1 MPYSTKDDTITVDGT
16 TYDVERDES
25 NSGMRETFTIETF
38 PEIEAHVSYDEHDAD
53 AFNPRTSHECN
64 IGTMYVSYRGYDL
77 GDEGADL
84 PDDGVFEIECST
96 CEGSGASDR
105 YELIQRVFAPFGVIG
120 TGTYEAM
127 RALKDLCG
135 GYITE
140 TECAKCEGTGRRE
153 VDPAT
158 YFQVEH
164 GARVVVPLF
173 VYEHSGITIRGG
185 SPVVCRLLDRADV
198 RSSGRFIGDG
208 AGWDTSFVGFL
219 VDDPAKLK
227 LCGCED
233 FDTDKI
239 IAALEGEIREYAA
252 YLEGDVTYYDVQDPE
267 TDYAEGCGGF
277 VGCRDEAVS
286 ECFGS
291 IESAI
296 AQRLAENAEATYWAD
311 RGVETVS
318 A

>member
-1 MPYSTKDDTITVDGT
+1 MTYSTKDSTITVGGT
-16 TYDVERDES
+16 TYDVERHGD
-25 NSGMRETFTIETF
+25 GMRETFTIEAF
-38 PEIEAHVSYDEHDAD
+38 PEIRAHVSYDDEGGGC
-53 AFNPRTSHECN
+53 FNPRTSHDSN
-64 IGTMYVSYRGYDL
+64 LGTMYVSYRGYDL

-84 PDDGVFEIECST
+84 PDDGVFEIDCPT
-96 CEGSGASDR
+96 CNGTGALSDR
-105 YELIQRVFAPFGVIG
+105 FELIHLSRTIGV
-120 TGTYEAM
+120 GTYEAM

-173 VYEHSGITIRGG
+173 VYEHSGITISGG
-185 SPVVCRLLDRADV
+185 SPVVCRPLDRADV
-198 RSSGRFIGDG
+198 RSSGRFVGDG

-227 LCGCED
+227 LCGCEG

-239 IAALEGEIREYAA
+239 IEALNGEIAEYAA
-252 YLEGDVTYYDVQDPE
+252 YLEGDVVYFDVRDPE
-267 TDYAEGCGGF
+267 TDYAWGCGGF

-296 AQRLAENAEATYWAD
+296 AQRLKENAERAYCAACD
-311 RGVETVS
+311 IVTVG

>member
-1 MPYSTKDDTITVDGT
+1 MPYSEELDMPYSTKDDTVTVDGT
-16 TYDVERDES
+16 AYAVERDHDC
-25 NSGMRETFTIETF
+25 GPREMFTIEAF
-38 PEIEAHVSYDEHDAD
+38 PEIRAYVSYDEHIDGCD
-53 AFNPRTSHECN
+53 NPRTSHDCN
-64 IGTMYVSYRGYDL
+64 LGTMYVSYRGYDL

-84 PDDGVFEIECST
+84 PDDGVFEIDCDICDMT
-96 CEGSGASDR
+96 GWVPAGSEHAFDR
-105 YELIQRVFAPFGVIG
+105 NAPGD
-120 TGTYEAM
+120 EAGDV
-127 RALKDLCG
+127 ACGPCG
-135 GYITE
+135 GN
-140 TECAKCEGTGRRE
+140 GTRP

-185 SPVVCRLLDRADV
+185 SPVACRPLDRADV
-198 RSSGRFIGDG
+198 RSSNRFVGDG

-239 IAALEGEIREYAA
+239 IEALNGEIAEYAA
-252 YLEGDVTYYDVQDPE
+252 YLEGDVTYFDVRDPE

-277 VGCRDEAVS
+277 VGCRDECVS
-286 ECFGS
+286 ECFGA

-296 AQRLAENAEATYWAD
+296 AQRLKENAEASYWAD
-311 RGVETVS
+311 RGVETV
-318 A
+318 AA